1 MDLTIPG
8 GMGGREAVLQLQKL
22 DPELK
27 AFVSSGY
34 SDDPVMANPMS
45 YGFCGVIPKPFL
57 YEEMVAA
64 LQQVFG
70 KL

>member
-1 MDLTIPG
+1 
-8 GMGGREAVLQLQKL
+8 
-22 DPELK
+22 
-27 AFVSSGY
+27 
-34 SDDPVMANPMS
+34 MS